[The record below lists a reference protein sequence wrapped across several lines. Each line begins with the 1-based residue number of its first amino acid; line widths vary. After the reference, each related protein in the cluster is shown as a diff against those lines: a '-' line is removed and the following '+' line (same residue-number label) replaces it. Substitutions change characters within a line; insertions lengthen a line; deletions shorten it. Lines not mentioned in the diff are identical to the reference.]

1 MESDFKKATIALR
14 NEIAFLQKKNLML
27 QNRDNQYKVG
37 VLMMFRSCWPNP
49 DKGMNFFIIRAASMS
64 YVSARRS
71 IMLCKRSCSGCWAT
85 RVEKAKARTPV
96 WR

>member
-37 VLMMFRSCWPNP
+37 VLMTLRSYQPN
-49 DKGMNFFIIRAASMS
+49 
-64 YVSARRS
+64 
-71 IMLCKRSCSGCWAT
+71 
-85 RVEKAKARTPV
+85 
-96 WR
+96 